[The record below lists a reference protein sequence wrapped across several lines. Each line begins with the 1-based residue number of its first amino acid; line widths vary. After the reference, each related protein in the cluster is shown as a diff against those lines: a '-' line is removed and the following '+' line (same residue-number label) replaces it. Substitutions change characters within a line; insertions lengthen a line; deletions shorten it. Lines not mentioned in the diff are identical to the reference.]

1 MKKILLATIL
11 AANVILL
18 SGCTGVVQNDVSD
31 QLEEI
36 NDRLNAI
43 ESAVGTSGTTT
54 ETEGSVP
61 DQADANE
68 TNATDTTEENPVPEG
83 DSEYYSYYD
92 YISLSEAEIKSEFFL
107 SDSNFIISIT
117 NLTENNYSSIEPT
130 VIYYN
135 EANEVLYSA
144 SGYFSEINPGETS
157 YTAINYPVTEFGE
170 QITYDHYEVL
180 YKGGINNEPIDNHVE
195 DILYTTNLDV
205 NGNVI
210 MKVQNKAGITLSSIS
225 TYVLYYVEDQLVGT
239 AQGSCYDTPD
249 GSYSIIS
256 FGTPYDKNYNELY
269 FQTYEVVVTDA
280 ISYQ

>member
-18 SGCTGVVQNDVSD
+18 SSCTGVVQNDVSD

-36 NDRLNAI
+36 SDRLDAI
-43 ESAVGTSGTTT
+43 ESAVGTSGETV
-54 ETEGSVP
+54 ETEETLP
-61 DQADANE
+61 DQTTDAA
-68 TNATDTTEENPVPEG
+68 TNTTEEGSTVEG
-83 DSEYYSYYD
+83 DSEYYGYYE
-92 YISLSEAEIKSEFFL
+92 YIPLTDAQIKSEFFL

-117 NLTENNYSSIEPT
+117 NLTENNYSSIEPM

-144 SGYFSEINPGETS
+144 SGYFSGLNPGETN

-180 YKGGINNEPIDNHVE
+180 YKGAIDNEPIDNHVE
-195 DILYTTNLDV
+195 DVLYTANLDV

-210 MKVQNKAGITLSSIS
+210 LKVQNKAGVTLSSIS

-249 GSYSIIS
+249 GSYNIIS
-256 FGTPYDKNYNELY
+256 FGMPYDKNYNELY